1 MGYSIAEEAANRGAD
16 VILISGPTSLN
27 IISKKIKR
35 VDVISAE
42 EMYNECIR
50 CFKKVDVCIMAAAVA
65 DYSPEQVSKS
75 KIKKS
80 DYVPQ
85 IKLKPTKDILKELGK
100 LKSKNQ
106 TLIGF
111 ALETDNEIENARK
124 KLSNK
129 KLDYIVL
136 NSLKD
141 KGAGFGHSTNKIK
154 IISKNDDITEFDL
167 KSKAEVAS
175 DILDMLC

>member
-1 MGYSIAEEAANRGAD
+1 MGYSIAEEAANRGANI
-16 VILISGPTSLN
+16 ILVSGSTSLN
-27 IISKKIKR
+27 VSSERINRIN
-35 VDVISAE
+35 VTSAE
-42 EMYNECIR
+42 EMFSECVKH
-50 CFKKVDVCIMAAAVA
+50 FKNADICIMAAAVA
-65 DYSPEQVSKS
+65 DYTPEIVSKS

-80 DYVPQ
+80 DSVPE
-85 IKLKPTKDILKELGK
+85 IKLKPTKDILKELGQ
-100 LKSKNQ
+100 LKTKNQ

-111 ALETDNEIENARK
+111 ALETDNEIENAIK

-141 KGAGFGHSTNKIK
+141 KGAGFGHSTNKII
-154 IISKNDDITEFDL
+154 IISKDDKIKEFDL

-175 DILDMLC
+175 DILDMIC